1 LDNDFYG
8 ATSSWTYEN
17 GDQRVQLGG
26 GVHRY
31 EGAHFGRVI
40 WANNP
45 NVSTLDEITIR
56 VMPLKTMRM
65 YMLNTALTKTTFWS
79 MQMHNTAS

>member
-1 LDNDFYG
+1 MDTVAFGDVVSHLWLDNDFYG

-17 GDQRVQLGG
+17 GGQRVQFGG

-31 EGAHFGRVI
+31 EAHFGRVI

-45 NVSTLDEITIR
+45 NVST
-56 VMPLKTMRM
+56 
-65 YMLNTALTKTTFWS
+65 
-79 MQMHNTAS
+79 